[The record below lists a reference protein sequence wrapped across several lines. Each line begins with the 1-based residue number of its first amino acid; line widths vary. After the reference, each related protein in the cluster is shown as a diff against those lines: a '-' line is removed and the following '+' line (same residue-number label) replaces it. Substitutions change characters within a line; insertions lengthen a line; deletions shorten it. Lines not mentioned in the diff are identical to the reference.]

1 MLTQEDFKS
10 PTWQRVSDHLE
21 TNLAMARQ
29 QNDKNLNAE
38 ETANLRG
45 RISALKELLN
55 LPKR

>member
-21 TNLAMARQ
+21 TLLAMARQ

>member
-21 TNLAMARQ
+21 THLAMARQ